1 MEPDEG
7 TYKWGIT
14 TSQAYFPKD
23 FGGEFDNDYT
33 ITEWLTQYSENKDA
47 TYVRGFLGRML
58 FSGEDGVKRLKVLS
72 GGEKVRCLLSKMMI
86 PERTFFCWMNQPTIW
101 IWNPSLH

>member
-33 ITEWLTQYSENKDA
+33 ITEWLTQYSE
-47 TYVRGFLGRML
+47 TRMPPMC
-58 FSGEDGVKRLKVLS
+58 
-72 GGEKVRCLLSKMMI
+72 GGSSEECSSPEKMV
-86 PERTFFCWMNQPTIW
+86 
-101 IWNPSLH
+101 

>member
-1 MEPDEG
+1 M
-7 TYKWGIT
+7 GIT

-47 TYVRGFLGRML
+47 TYVRG
-58 FSGEDGVKRLKVLS
+58 SSEECS
-72 GGEKVRCLLSKMMI
+72 SPEKMV
-86 PERTFFCWMNQPTIW
+86 
-101 IWNPSLH
+101 

>member
-7 TYKWGIT
+7 TYKWGVT

-33 ITEWLTQYSENKDA
+33 ITEWLTQYSEEKDV

-58 FSGEDGVKRLKVLS
+58 FCR
-72 GGEKVRCLLSKMMI
+72 
-86 PERTFFCWMNQPTIW
+86 
-101 IWNPSLH
+101 

>member
-1 MEPDEG
+1 MQKTVLFKILIGEMEPDEG
-7 TYKWGIT
+7 TYKWGVT

-47 TYVRGFLGRML
+47 TYVRGVPRKNALLRRRWCEEIKK
-58 FSGEDGVKRLKVLS
+58 SSPV
-72 GGEKVRCLLSKMMI
+72 VRRYAACS
-86 PERTFFCWMNQPTIW
+86 PR
-101 IWNPSLH
+101 

>member
-7 TYKWGIT
+7 SYKWGVT

-23 FGGEFDNDYT
+23 SAAEFNRDT
-33 ITEWLTQYSENKDA
+33 IVEWLTQYSPDPDP

-58 FSGEDGVKRLKVLS
+58 
-72 GGEKVRCLLSKMMI
+72 
-86 PERTFFCWMNQPTIW
+86 CWG
-101 IWNPSLH
+101 